1 MEKKL
6 CTSCQHKNPSY
17 YYYCTHCGSKLCED
31 NNKYARL
38 CLILGKPKGAIFLL
52 NKKKNTIGRDWDS
65 NIVLADNQ
73 VSNKHAVIK
82 HEDNIY
88 WIEDLNSKNGVYV
101 DEKKIKTER
110 LANGSIIRMGSTIL
124 MIEIDN

>member
-1 MEKKL
+1 MGKKI
-6 CTSCQHKNPSY
+6 CVSCQQENPSY
-17 YYYCTHCGSKLCED
+17 YYYCTHCGSKLC
-31 NNKYARL
+31 NHNKKFARL

-52 NKKKNTIGRDWDS
+52 NKQKNTIGRDWD
-65 NIVLADNQ
+65 NTIVLADKE
-73 VSNKHAVIK
+73 VSYKHALIK
-82 HEDNIY
+82 YEDNNY

-110 LANGSIIRMGSTIL
+110 LVNGSVIRMGSTLL